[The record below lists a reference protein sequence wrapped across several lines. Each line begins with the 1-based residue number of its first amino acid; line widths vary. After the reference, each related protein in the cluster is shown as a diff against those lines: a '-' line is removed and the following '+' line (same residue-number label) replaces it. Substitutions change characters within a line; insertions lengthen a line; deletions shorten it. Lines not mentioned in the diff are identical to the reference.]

1 MGRKKILIP
10 EINQENMTVKD
21 MIFCVDL
28 LRDILKVYRY
38 DEAHHW
44 RSSEEKYV
52 EMLENVGGKV
62 HLANKYVEVG

>member
-10 EINQENMTVKD
+10 EINQEKMTVKD
-21 MIFCVDL
+21 MILCVDL

-38 DEAHHW
+38 DEDHNW

-52 EMLENVGGKV
+52 EMIERTCGKV
-62 HLANKYVEVG
+62 HLAWKYVEVE